1 MYKRQLLNC
10 IKKAG
15 LPCAVA
21 TATSRSLTEE
31 RLTRLQ
37 LIQYFDYICCGDE
50 VVERKPS
57 PEAYLKVLAKMNTA
71 PEDALVFED
80 SKVGVQAA
88 WNARKMCIRDSNNTK
103 DSCELAAHAESQGVD
118 AIAAIPPIY
127 FHLPEY
133 AIAEYW
139 NDISAAAPNTPFIIY
154 NIPQLSGTTLTMS
167 LYKNMLKNPNVLGVK
182 NSSMAT
188 QDIQMFKTEAGK
200 DHIVFN
206 GPDEQFIS
214 GRAIGADGGIG
225 GTYAVMPELFLKMN
239 EFLEEGK
246 MKEALEIQNKA
257 DAIIYKMCEAHGN
270 LYAVMKEIL
279 RINENIDIGNV
290 RKPLPGL
297 IPEDIPIVEEA
308 ANMIR
313 DAISELQ

>member
-1 MYKRQLLNC
+1 MNTEKFKGVFPAFYACYDDNGEISAERTQLLAKHLMEKGVKGLYVGGSSGEC
-10 IKKAG
+10 IYQSVEDRKKI
-15 LPCAVA
+15 LENVMKAVKGK
-21 TATSRSLTEE
+21 LT
-31 RLTRLQ
+31 
-37 LIQYFDYICCGDE
+37 IIAHVAC
-50 VVERKPS
+50 
-57 PEAYLKVLAKMNTA
+57 
-71 PEDALVFED
+71 
-80 SKVGVQAA
+80 
-88 WNARKMCIRDSNNTK
+88 NNTK

-139 NDISAAAPNTPFIIY
+139 NDISAAAPNTPFII
-154 NIPQLSGTTLTMS
+154 
-167 LYKNMLKNPNVLGVK
+167 KNPNVLGVK

-308 ANMIR
+308 AKMIR

>member
-1 MYKRQLLNC
+1 MNTEKFKGVFPAFYACYDDNGEISAERTQLLAKHLMEKGVKGLYVGGSSGEC
-10 IKKAG
+10 IFQSVEDRKKI
-15 LPCAVA
+15 LENVMKAVKGK
-21 TATSRSLTEE
+21 LT
-31 RLTRLQ
+31 
-37 LIQYFDYICCGDE
+37 IIAHVAC
-50 VVERKPS
+50 
-57 PEAYLKVLAKMNTA
+57 
-71 PEDALVFED
+71 
-80 SKVGVQAA
+80 
-88 WNARKMCIRDSNNTK
+88 NNTK

-154 NIPQLSGTTLTMS
+154 NIPQLSGTILTMS

-182 NSSMAT
+182 NSSIAT
-188 QDIQMFKTEAGK
+188 Q
-200 DHIVFN
+200 
-206 GPDEQFIS
+206 
-214 GRAIGADGGIG
+214 GIG

-308 ANMIR
+308 AKMIR

>member
-1 MYKRQLLNC
+1 M
-10 IKKAG
+10 KAVKG
-15 LPCAVA
+15 KLTIIAHVA
-21 TATSRSLTEE
+21 
-31 RLTRLQ
+31 
-37 LIQYFDYICCGDE
+37 C
-50 VVERKPS
+50 
-57 PEAYLKVLAKMNTA
+57 
-71 PEDALVFED
+71 
-80 SKVGVQAA
+80 
-88 WNARKMCIRDSNNTK
+88 NNTK

-308 ANMIR
+308 AKMIR